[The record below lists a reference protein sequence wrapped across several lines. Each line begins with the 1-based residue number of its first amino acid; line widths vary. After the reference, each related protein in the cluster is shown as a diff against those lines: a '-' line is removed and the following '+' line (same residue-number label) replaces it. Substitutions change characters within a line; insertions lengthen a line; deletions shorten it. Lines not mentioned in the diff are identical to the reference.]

1 MKKVIALMLVMMLVI
16 SGCGSKQSTPSTTPD
31 AAPST
36 DSASSGDTVVVTE
49 NDKYDAVQEYKA
61 VYPGEVTTLNYLT
74 TASTNEF
81 GVAANF
87 IDTLIEYDQ
96 YGVEKPSMA
105 TEWSVSDD
113 GLVWTFKIR
122 EGVKWYDYEGN
133 AVADVTAQD
142 FVDSMKFIMNP
153 ANESKTAQIAYAVI
167 KNAQDYYE
175 GKITDFNQVGVKA
188 IDAHTLEYTL
198 SRPTPYF
205 LSMLTY
211 VCFFPVNGAFL
222 EETGDRF
229 GTDNTKLLY
238 NGAYILTT
246 FEPQTK
252 RVLTKNENYWDK
264 DNVHIEKLTF
274 KYNKEADALSTE
286 LYLRGEISSVE
297 IPSSSIDE
305 WMNDSEK
312 KDLFRP
318 ATTSF
323 YTYFFTLNFDPTF
336 EDAYEPDNW
345 KIAVNNTSFR
355 KALFHALDK
364 RAAMLTSEPYNPE
377 KRLSNT
383 ITPKNFTSVDG
394 QDYVMISDL
403 ANFVDKDSFSAEE
416 AVKYKE
422 QAMKELEGKATFPVK
437 LYMPYNSGLSD
448 ATNRAQVIQQQIQ
461 GVLGDD
467 FIEVYLSPYPPTGF
481 LNATRRAGNYSLM
494 EVNWGPDYAD
504 PETYTDPFARGSNYN
519 FPEYCTE
526 TDENGNNLYEVYEAL
541 VNEAKAER
549 VDIAKRY
556 ELFAKAEAYLIDK
569 AFVIPYALGGGGYIA
584 SKLDPFE
591 AMYSPFG
598 VSSERYK
605 LQHIL
610 AVPMNT
616 DAYNDSLIKWQKER
630 EEALKKVQ

>member
-1 MKKVIALMLVMMLVI
+1 MKKILMLILAMMLVI
-16 SGCGSKQSTPSTTPD
+16 SGCGTGQQASQTTPE
-31 AAPST
+31 PST
-36 DSASSGDTVVVTE
+36 DAAQATGTDTTAPAE
-49 NDKYDAVQEYKA
+49 ADRYDAVQEYKG
-61 VYPGEVTTLNYLT
+61 VYSGELTTLNYLT

-96 YGVEKPSMA
+96 YGVVKPSLA
-105 TEWSVSDD
+105 TDWSVSED

-122 EGVKWYDYEGN
+122 EGVKWYDNEGN
-133 AVADVTAQD
+133 EVADVTAQD
-142 FVDSMKFIMNP
+142 FVDSMKYILNP
-153 ANESKTAQIAYAVI
+153 TNESKTVQIAYDVI
-167 KNAQDYYE
+167 KNAHDFYD
-175 GKITDFNQVGVKA
+175 GKITDFSQVGVKA
-188 IDAHTLEYTL
+188 VDEYTLEYTL
-198 SRPTPYF
+198 EQPTPYF

-211 VCFFPVNGAFL
+211 VCFFPVNGEFL
-222 EETGDRF
+222 ESAGDRF
-229 GTDNTKLLY
+229 GTDNEKLLY

-274 KYNKEADALSTE
+274 KYNKEADALASE
-286 LYLRGEISSVE
+286 LYLRGEISMVE

-305 WMNDSEK
+305 WMNDPARQ
-312 KDLFRP
+312 DLFRP

-323 YTYFFTLNFDPTF
+323 YTYFFTLNFDPHF
-336 EDAYEPDNW
+336 EAAFEPDNW
-345 KIAVNNTSFR
+345 KVAVNNTSFR

-377 KRLSNT
+377 KRLSST

-403 ANFVDKDSFSAEE
+403 ANFVDKESFNIEE
-416 AVKYKE
+416 ALKYKE
-422 QAMKELEGKATFPVK
+422 QAMKELDGKATFPVK
-437 LYMPYNSGLSD
+437 LYMPYNSGSSD

-461 GVLGDD
+461 GTLGDD
-467 FIEVYLSPYPPTGF
+467 FIEVYLAPYPPTGF

-504 PETYTDPFARGSNYN
+504 PETYTDPFSRGSNYN

-526 TDENGNNLYEVYEAL
+526 VDENGNNVYEVYEAI

-569 AFVIPYALGGGGYIA
+569 AFVVPYALGGGGYVS

-610 AVPMNT
+610 AKPMN
-616 DAYNDSLIKWQKER
+616 NDDYDKAIKVWQEDR
-630 EEALKKVQ
+630 EKALKQAE

>member
-1 MKKVIALMLVMMLVI
+1 MKKVISLMLVIMLVI
-16 SGCGSKQSTPSTTPD
+16 SGCGTKQPETPAATQPAENTT
-31 AAPST
+31 
-36 DSASSGDTVVVTE
+36 SSGTETVVATE
-49 NDKYDAVQEYKA
+49 TAKYDEVQEYKA
-61 VYPGEVTTLNYLT
+61 VYSGEVTTLNYLT
-74 TASTNEF
+74 TNSTSEF
-81 GVAANF
+81 GIAANF

-96 YGVEKPSMA
+96 YGVVKPSLA

-122 EGVKWYDYEGN
+122 EGVKWYDYEGKE
-133 AVADVTAQD
+133 VADVTAQD
-142 FVDSMKFIMNP
+142 FVDSLEYILNP
-153 ANESKTAQIAYAVI
+153 ANESKTAQIAYDVI
-167 KNAQDYYE
+167 ANAQDFYD
-175 GKITDFNQVGVKA
+175 GKITDFSKVGVKA
-188 IDAHTLEYTL
+188 VDTYTLEYRL
-198 SRPTPYF
+198 SKPTPYF

-211 VCFFPVNGAFL
+211 VCFFPVNGPFL
-222 EETGDRF
+222 EEAGDRF
-229 GTDNTKLLY
+229 GTDNAKLLY
-238 NGAYILTT
+238 NGAYILST

-252 RVLTKNENYWDK
+252 RVLTKNDNYWDK
-264 DNVHIEKLTF
+264 ENVHIEKLTF
-274 KYNKEADALSTE
+274 KYNKEADSLGTE
-286 LYLRGEISSVE
+286 LYLRGETSMVE

-305 WMNDSEK
+305 WMNDASK

-323 YTYFFTLNFDPTF
+323 YTYFFAINFDPTF
-336 EDAYEPDNW
+336 DAAFDPDNW
-345 KIAVNNTSFR
+345 KAAVNNTSFR
-355 KALFHALDK
+355 KALFHALDR
-364 RAAMLTSEPYNPE
+364 RAAMLTSEPYDPE
-377 KRLSNT
+377 KRLSST

-394 QDYVMISDL
+394 KDFVMISDL
-403 ANFVDKDSFSAEE
+403 AGFVDKDSFNKDE
-416 AVKYKE
+416 ALKFKA

-437 LYMPYNSGLSD
+437 LYMPYNSGSSD

-504 PETYTDPFARGSNYN
+504 PETYTDPFARDSNYN

-526 TDENGNNLYEVYEAL
+526 TDADGNNLYEVYEAL
-541 VNEAKAER
+541 VNAAKAER

-569 AFVIPYALGGGGYIA
+569 AFVVPYALGGGGYI
-584 SKLDPFE
+584 SSRLDPFE

-610 AVPMNT
+610 AKPMNST
-616 DAYNDSLIKWQKER
+616 EYNENLIKWQTER